1 VSTWDEKANAAA
13 VANRHAMYEADEW
26 FSYSSESDAR
36 DDGFVE
42 GARWREKQMLSDET
56 VERVARKLD
65 PQVWRLVDE
74 GCTVSG
80 MDALVRVSRNQARAV
95 LTAAL
100 GEEE

>member
-1 VSTWDEKANAAA
+1 MSPWDEKANAAA
-13 VANRHAMYEADEW
+13 VANRHSMYEADEW

-56 VERVARKLD
+56 VERAARVLD
-65 PQVWRLVDE
+65 PAPWRSEHPASVERRMVIRGL
-74 GCTVSG
+74 
-80 MDALVRVSRNQARAV
+80 ARAV

-100 GEEE
+100 GEEK